1 MKSFLNLIFNDMQI
15 RGYRQGT
22 LIDEVEPDQFF
33 TYWNVSDSDEY
44 VDNVPSILTN
54 SYRVYL
60 YVHETK
66 LLEDD
71 NYLDNT
77 MKEFKRIARS
87 YGLVVADVQDIATT
101 GVDKY
106 IAKMCRVEYAQHEEA

>member
-1 MKSFLNLIFNDMQI
+1 MRDFLMLIFSEMNI

-22 LIDEVEPDQFF
+22 MIDDIEPDEFF
-33 TYWNVSDSDEY
+33 TYWNVRDSDEY
-44 VDNVPSILTN
+44 ADNTPSILLN
-54 SYRVYL
+54 SYQVYL

-77 MKEFKRIARS
+77 MNEFKRIARS
-87 YGLVVADVQDIATT
+87 YGLVVAAVQDIDS
-101 GVDKY
+101 GLDKY
-106 IAKMCRVEYAQHEEA
+106 LGKMCRVEYAQHE